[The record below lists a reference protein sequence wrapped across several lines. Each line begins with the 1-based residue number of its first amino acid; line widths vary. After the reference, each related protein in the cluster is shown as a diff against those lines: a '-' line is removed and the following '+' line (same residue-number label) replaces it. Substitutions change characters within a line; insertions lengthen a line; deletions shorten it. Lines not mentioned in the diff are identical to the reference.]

1 MRQRFVVTLAGLV
14 VAGGLA
20 WAFLARRGELASESA
35 ADAPVVWPHRLQRA
49 DGPFGSE
56 AALVID
62 SGTLARLNITT
73 RVLRQATAAGMGLAL
88 SGELVADPSR
98 MTTVRAA
105 VAGRLVGNAG
115 HWPAL
120 GELVS
125 AGAILGQV
133 SDARPLSAP
142 RAGTVTR
149 VSVQPGEVVQA
160 GQVLLELT
168 DQSQLLAR
176 IVWRSDAPAVAPATL
191 LLSPLADAPGNSRAL
206 AQLVGPAAGV
216 DSLTRAPVYLYRVP
230 RVWSGARPGTP
241 IVATL
246 RDARSSA
253 HGVLVPN
260 DAVVQWQALSWAYVE
275 HGRDRFV
282 RRRVDTSHPVP
293 GGWLVT
299 PPPAPGQPRD
309 PWALAPGDTVVVRGA
324 QILLSEEFRAHAPS
338 KAD

>member
-1 MRQRFVVTLAGLV
+1 MAGLV

-35 ADAPVVWPHRLQRA
+35 ADAPVVGPHRLQGV
-49 DGPFGSE
+49 DGPFGGE

-62 SGTLARLNITT
+62 SGTLARLNIAT
-73 RVLRQATAAGMGLAL
+73 RVLRQATAAGTGLAL

-105 VAGRLVGNAG
+105 VAGRLAGNAG
-115 HWPAL
+115 RWPAL
-120 GELVS
+120 GELVG
-125 AGAILGQV
+125 AGEVVGQV
-133 SDARPLSAP
+133 SDARPLSAS
-142 RAGTVTR
+142 RAGSVTR
-149 VSVQPGEVVQA
+149 VSAQPGEIVQA

-168 DQSQLLAR
+168 DLSQFLAR
-176 IVWRSDAPAVAPATL
+176 IVWRTDAPATAPATL
-191 LLSPLADAPGNSRAL
+191 LLSPLADATGNSRAL
-206 AQLVGPAAGV
+206 AQLIGPAAGV

-230 RVWSGARPGTP
+230 RAWPGARPGTP
-241 IVATL
+241 IVAML

-253 HGVLVPN
+253 QGVLVPS
-260 DAVVQWQALSWAYVE
+260 DAVVQWQALAWAYIE
-275 HGRDRFV
+275 HGRGRYV

-299 PPPAPGQPRD
+299 RTPAPGQPRD

-324 QILLSEEFRAHAPS
+324 QILLSEEFRAHAPA